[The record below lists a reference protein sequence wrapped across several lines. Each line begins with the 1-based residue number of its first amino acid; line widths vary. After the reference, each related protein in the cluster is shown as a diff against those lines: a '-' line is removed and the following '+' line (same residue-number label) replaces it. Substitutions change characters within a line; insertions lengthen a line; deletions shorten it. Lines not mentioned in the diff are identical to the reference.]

1 MSHLINT
8 PLYYFQGN
16 DDIDDHVD
24 NIDDLSGRG
33 FELLGDGGDKLTL
46 VEGLQE
52 LEFGRN
58 P

>member
-1 MSHLINT
+1 MSHLIIT
-8 PLYYFQGN
+8 PFYYFPGN
-16 DDIDDHVD
+16 DDIVDNID

-46 VEGLQE
+46 VEGLRE
-52 LEFGRN
+52 LELGRN